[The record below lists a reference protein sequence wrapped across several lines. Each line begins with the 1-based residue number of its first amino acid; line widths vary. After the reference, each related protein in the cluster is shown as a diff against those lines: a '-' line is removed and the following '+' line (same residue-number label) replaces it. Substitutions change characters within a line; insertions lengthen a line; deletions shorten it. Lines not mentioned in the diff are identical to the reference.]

1 MVQAMPDILE
11 KGNGGSMPIKALGK
25 GSVASAL
32 NMLMTVITILGW
44 VGFIGS
50 ALLLGIFIIIDLSG
64 GELRLPGVEVYDSV
78 PLSNYIVAMAVLF
91 VVFIGFILMAGEL
104 KKILQTLVEGDPF
117 VPENA
122 NRLLRLA
129 IIVAGMEICRYII
142 GFAAK
147 LFHVGT
153 SVDFSVNL
161 AAWLAAITLWVLS
174 QVFAEGTRLREE
186 EKMTI

>member
-1 MVQAMPDILE
+1 
-11 KGNGGSMPIKALGK
+11 MPIKALGK

-32 NMLMTVITILGW
+32 NVLMTVITILGW
-44 VGFIGS
+44 IGFVGS
-50 ALLLGIFIIIDLSG
+50 AILLGVFIIIDMTG
-64 GELRLPGVEVYDSV
+64 GEVQLPGLEVYNSV
-78 PLSNYIVAMAVLF
+78 PLENYIVAIAVLF
-91 VVFIGFILMAGEL
+91 VTFSGFILMAGQL

-122 NRLLRLA
+122 RRLLRLSL
-129 IIVAGMEICRYII
+129 IVAGMEICSIFI
-142 GFAAK
+142 GIAAK
-147 LFHVGT
+147 LFHVGST
-153 SVDFSVNL
+153 VDFSVNL